1 MATITIKDL
10 PDKLH
15 RQLKARALQQ
25 HRSLNSHIITLLEAA
40 TTPQKLNPETLLAR
54 ATQLRER
61 VSGKLTDSDLTA
73 LRNTGRR

>member
-1 MATITIKDL
+1 MATVTIKDL

-40 TTPQKLNPETLLAR
+40 TVPQPLNPDALLAR
-54 ATQLRER
+54 ATTLRER
-61 VSGKLTDSDLTA
+61 VKGRLKDSDLVS
-73 LRNTGRR
+73 LRNAGRR

>member
-25 HRSLNSHIITLLEAA
+25 HRSLNSHIIMLLEAA
-40 TTPQKLNPETLLAR
+40 TTPQKLDPEELIVR
-54 ATQLRER
+54 AAKLRGR
-61 VSGKLTDSDLTA
+61 VGGRLTDADLVA
-73 LRNTGRR
+73 LRNAGRR

>member
-25 HRSLNSHIITLLEAA
+25 HRSLNSHIIMTLEAA
-40 TTPQKLNPETLLAR
+40 TTPRRVEPDTLLAR
-54 ATQLRER
+54 ASRLRGR
-61 VSGKLTDSDLTA
+61 VQGRLTDDALTA
-73 LRNTGRR
+73 LREAGRR

>member
-1 MATITIKDL
+1 MASITLKDL

-25 HRSLNSHIITLLEAA
+25 HRSLNGHIIALLEAA
-40 TTPQKLNPETLLAR
+40 TAPQKIDLEALLTR
-54 ATQLRER
+54 ASKLRSR
-61 VSGKLTDSDLTA
+61 VAGRLTDAELTV

>member
-40 TTPQKLNPETLLAR
+40 TMPQRLSPETLLAR
-54 ATQLRER
+54 AMKLRQR
-61 VSGKLTDSDLTA
+61 VSGQLTDADLA
-73 LRNTGRR
+73 AMRSAGRR

>member
-25 HRSLNSHIITLLEAA
+25 HRSLNSHILTLLEAA
-40 TTPQKLNPETLLAR
+40 TMPQKINPEALLAR
-54 ATQLRER
+54 ATRLRER
-61 VSGKLTDSDLTA
+61 VRGRLTDSDLTTP
-73 LRNTGRR
+73 RNAGRR